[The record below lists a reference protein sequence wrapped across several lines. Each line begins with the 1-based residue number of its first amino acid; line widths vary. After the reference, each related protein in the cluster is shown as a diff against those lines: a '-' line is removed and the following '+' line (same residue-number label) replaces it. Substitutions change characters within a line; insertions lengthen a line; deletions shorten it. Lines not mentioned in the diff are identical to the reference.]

1 MSEVPPVP
9 GYVDQCDAVSLSR
22 MTGLLLTRRHLARW
36 MLLCSNFLIKT
47 FDRTKY
53 NPAFP
58 KGIYV
63 SGKV

>member
-1 MSEVPPVP
+1 MP
-9 GYVDQCDAVSLSR
+9 GTVDQCDAVSLSR
-22 MTGLLLTRRHLARW
+22 FPVTGQHLARW
-36 MLLCSNFLIKT
+36 MLLYGNFLIKT
-47 FDRTKY
+47 FARTKY

>member
-1 MSEVPPVP
+1 MSEVSPVP
-9 GYVDQCDAVSLSR
+9 GTVDQCDAVSLSR
-22 MTGLLLTRRHLARW
+22 LTGLPVTGQHLARW
-36 MLLCSNFLIKT
+36 MLLYGNFLIKT
-47 FDRTKY
+47 FARTKY